1 MFSTTLYIKTL
12 PIIFICGFCIGMII
26 ISYQKMLVEF
36 HNGEEVIQKISYS
49 DTLFLDNNDI
59 EKSLRPVKI
68 LVMAFPR

>member
-1 MFSTTLYIKTL
+1 
-12 PIIFICGFCIGMII
+12 
-26 ISYQKMLVEF
+26 MLLEF

-49 DTLFLDNNDI
+49 DTLFPDNNDI